1 MTKEQFIENVA
12 KYVKQYAPLYG
23 IKCYSAVISQAILE
37 SACGTSELAT
47 NANNFFGLKYR
58 EGRCPTAIGTYY
70 KVGSEQ
76 DANTG
81 QYVSS
86 NMTWFKFSDF
96 PSGIQGYF
104 DFINIGN
111 YKNLKGVTDPRT
123 YLETIKNDGYCTSIK
138 YVQNCL
144 NVIDKYDLT
153 QYDPQP
159 EQKYYRVQVGCF
171 KSEENAINLVNKL
184 KNASFNSIIKEYDG
198 KFYVQIGAYRSKTN
212 AENMVHVLK
221 NKGFDAF
228 VKYC

>member
-23 IKCYSAVISQAILE
+23 IKCYSAVMSQAILE
-37 SACGTSELAT
+37 SACGTSELAI

-86 NMTWFKFSDF
+86 NMKWFKFSDF